1 MTNWPEYVGTVATVV
16 AIAGVCMNNRKIR
29 ACFIFW
35 ILSNAATLAIHVH
48 AGIWSLAARDGVF
61 FLLAIQGWFMWR
73 RKLPQ
78 PQQGQLY
85 AKENA

>member
-1 MTNWPEYVGTVATVV
+1 MYYRSGHSDV
-16 AIAGVCMNNRKIR
+16 
-29 ACFIFW
+29 
-35 ILSNAATLAIHVH
+35 LTLAIHVN

-73 RKLPQ
+73 RKLPHQ
-78 PQQGQLY
+78 AQLY